1 MDWQGLN
8 EVFIGNSLRNW
19 IVCGS
24 VLLFALLFNHLLAKL
39 LSKGSFRFFKSFSDK
54 RFHAVFT
61 EMLHKPFVQLINLI
75 AIYLAFQHL
84 RFPESWN
91 LAVASEF
98 GVKWVIHALY
108 AILLIIAFANLF
120 LKGVDFWEYVMHQQE
135 DGTISPDLA
144 TFIKRFSQVIIY
156 IGAFFTILAKAFEVN
171 ITAVVTSLGIGGLA
185 IALAAQDTLANLIAS
200 FIIYL
205 DKPFKVG
212 EIVELGDIRGVVEK
226 IGFRTT
232 RIRTFDKSLLI
243 VPNKKIIDSNLNN
256 ISQSN
261 QRRVKFTI
269 GLTYQ
274 SAPQSILQIIEEIK
288 VAIRA
293 QSPATAEE
301 MTVRF
306 SDFDASSLSILV
318 IYFVNSNE
326 FEAMVEVKEKINVRI
341 MEIVEQFG
349 CSFAYPTQTL
359 FLNKEN

>member
-1 MDWQGLN
+1 MDWQVLN
-8 EVFIGNSLRNW
+8 EMFLGNSLRNW
-19 IVCGS
+19 IVCGG
-24 VLLFALLFNHLLAKL
+24 VLLFTLLFNHLLAKL
-39 LSKGSFRFFKSFSDK
+39 LSKGSFRFFKRFSDR
-54 RFHAVFT
+54 RFHTVFT
-61 EMLHKPFVQLINLI
+61 EILHKPFVQLINLL
-75 AIYLAFQHL
+75 ALYLAFQHL

-91 LAVASEF
+91 MAVVSEF
-98 GVKWVIHALY
+98 GVKWIINVLY
-108 AILLIIAFANLF
+108 TILLIFAFSNLF
-120 LKGVDFWEYVMHQQE
+120 LKGVEFWEYVIHHQE
-135 DGTISPDLA
+135 EATISPDLA
-144 TFIKRFSQVIIY
+144 TFIKRFAQVIIFV
-156 IGAFFTILAKAFEVN
+156 GAFFTILAKAFEVN

-261 QRRVKFTI
+261 QRRVRFNI

-274 SAPQSILQIIEEIK
+274 STPQNILQIIEEIK
-288 VAIRA
+288 KAISA
-293 QSPATAEE
+293 QNPATAEE

-306 SDFDASSLSILV
+306 VDFDSSSLSILV
-318 IYFVNSNE
+318 IYYVNSNE
-326 FEAMVEVKEKINVRI
+326 YEKMVEVKEKINVRI
-341 MEIVEQFG
+341 MEIVAQFG

-359 FLNKEN
+359 FLNKES